1 VRKTVA
7 IRSDRRV
14 YPIAMGLPTAQTE
27 TSGRAAE
34 TLKTREKV
42 RARALE
48 AAPEMLEYLI
58 AAAKGEA
65 PAKRERIDAAKT
77 VLDRAGIVP
86 PQRDNDKPASL
97 AELSPADLAKV
108 GQLLEAE
115 QARRRSESKTI
126 DVTPQRVDIF
136 D

>member
-1 VRKTVA
+1 
-7 IRSDRRV
+7 
-14 YPIAMGLPTAQTE
+14 MNLPTKQTE
-27 TSGRAAE
+27 TSERAAE
-34 TLKTREKV
+34 TLKIREKV

-48 AAPEMLEYLI
+48 KAPALLEYLI
-58 AAAKGEA
+58 AAALGTE

-86 PQRDNDKPASL
+86 PQRDTDKPGSL

-108 GQLLEAE
+108 AQLLEAE
-115 QARRRSESKTI
+115 TARRGSVAKTI
-126 DVTPQRVDIF
+126 DVMPQVIDMF